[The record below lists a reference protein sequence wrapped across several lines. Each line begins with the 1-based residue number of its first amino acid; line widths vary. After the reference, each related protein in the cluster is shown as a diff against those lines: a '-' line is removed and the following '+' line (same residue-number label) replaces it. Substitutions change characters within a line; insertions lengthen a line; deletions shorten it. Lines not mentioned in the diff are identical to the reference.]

1 MNRGARL
8 SEKKKQMKEFK
19 GTERS
24 GLALPCC
31 PRCARTRIDAELRW
45 RPAKFFLI
53 NFVIYFKPQIGSK
66 SYQATSENLT
76 K

>member
-1 MNRGARL
+1 VGPGCQR
-8 SEKKKQMKEFK
+8 KKKQIKEFK
-19 GTERS
+19 GRERS

-45 RPAKFFLI
+45 RPAKFFVI